1 MTHTRN
7 THAHNTHTRGG
18 HSLMGSLNI
27 GAFTRDPRGLAR
39 VACAYASVL
48 LTRRP
53 RRGPGAL
60 AGPDAPSA
68 FPSR

>member
-1 MTHTRN
+1 
-7 THAHNTHTRGG
+7 
-18 HSLMGSLNI
+18 MGSLNI
-27 GAFTRDPRGLAR
+27 GAFTRDTRGLAR